1 MAKSYESEITHFLQ
15 KLKEDRPSLEAS
27 QQQGRSLLWDKTID
41 PELTEGF
48 DASAV
53 SQKPYVYFSA
63 D

>member
-15 KLKEDRPSLEAS
+15 KLKEERPQLDAE
-27 QQQGRSLLWDKTID
+27 QQQGRARLWDKTID
-41 PELTEGF
+41 PELTQEF
-48 DASAV
+48 DASTV